1 MRRIHLRNSAS
12 SFLVPPPK
20 CVSSR
25 CVWQLTRPGMSSAS
39 GKCSECTPPGAG
51 TRACGPTAAI
61 LPPASTRTAP
71 SSKEGA
77 VTGCT
82 RPARIRS
89 KALGSDSDTEGRV
102 DLAHLRRLGA
112 RIEPLPAPHF
122 ERAERRREEAVR
134 PVHFARDEIV
144 GAGPVAG
151 RRAPL
156 VHVAHEL
163 RPRGRDDAA
172 AARVIHDPVL
182 EIVAD
187 PDPG

>member
-1 MRRIHLRNSAS
+1 MRRIHLRNSGS
-12 SFLVPPPK
+12 SCLVPPPK

-25 CVWQLTRPGMSSAS
+25 CVWQLTRPGISSAA
-39 GKCSECTPPGAG
+39 GKCSACTPPGAG

-77 VTGCT
+77 VTGRT

-102 DLAHLRRLGA
+102 DLTHLRGLGA
-112 RIEPLPAPHF
+112 RIEPLPAPHL

-144 GAGPVAG
+144 GAGPDDRSEEHTSELQSPDQLVCRLLLAKTK
-151 RRAPL
+151 RPLRAP
-156 VHVAHEL
+156 
-163 RPRGRDDAA
+163 
-172 AARVIHDPVL
+172 
-182 EIVAD
+182 
-187 PDPG
+187 

>member
-1 MRRIHLRNSAS
+1 M
-12 SFLVPPPK
+12 
-20 CVSSR
+20 
-25 CVWQLTRPGMSSAS
+25 RPGSSSAS
-39 GKCSECTPPGAG
+39 GKWSDRTPRGAA
-51 TRACGPTAAI
+51 TPAFGPTAAI
-61 LPPASTRTAP
+61 RPASSTRTAP

-102 DLAHLRRLGA
+102 DLTHLRGLGA
-112 RIEPLPAPHF
+112 RIEPLPAPHL

-163 RPRGRDDAA
+163 RPGRRDDA
-172 AARVIHDPVL
+172 P
-182 EIVAD
+182 
-187 PDPG
+187 